1 MIKLKKELRKYKHI
15 WPVLYVFIYMPWF
28 IMLEKNISA
37 DYPGLHILHCPLDDM
52 IPFCEWF
59 VIPYLLWF
67 LYKRKGRM
75 KEIYVIPENWFRSG
89 KGTMHMNLRE

>member
-59 VIPYLLWF
+59 VI
-67 LYKRKGRM
+67 
-75 KEIYVIPENWFRSG
+75 RSG
-89 KGTMHMNLRE
+89 SFRFFVLSFQKRILQNLCI

>member
-1 MIKLKKELRKYKHI
+1 MIKVKKELRKYKHI
-15 WPVLYVFIYMPWF
+15 WPVMYVFIYMPWF

-59 VIPYLLWF
+59 VPKTNF
-67 LYKRKGRM
+67 T
-75 KEIYVIPENWFRSG
+75 EFV
-89 KGTMHMNLRE
+89 HMNLRE